1 MSGPLKPEHRA
12 RLYQEIFEVDKRGAQ
27 LLEDLVVRFSQPAV
41 TEGGIDAV
49 IKTYHRMGQNSV
61 LQYIVGQ
68 INRANGVNDSPTQ
81 EIPQ

>member
-1 MSGPLKPEHRA
+1 MSELTQEA
-12 RLYQEIFEVDKRGAQ
+12 RIELYRQIFEVDKRGAQ

-41 TEGGIDAV
+41 VEGGIDAV

-61 LQYIVGQ
+61 VQYIVGQ
-68 INRANGVNDSPTQ
+68 INRANGVNDSPTT

>member
-1 MSGPLKPEHRA
+1 MSDITPEA
-12 RLYQEIFEVDKRGAQ
+12 RTELYRQIFEVDKRGAQ

-41 TEGGIDAV
+41 VEGGIDAV

-61 LQYIVGQ
+61 VQYIVGQ
-68 INRANGVNDSPTQ
+68 INRANGVNDSPTT